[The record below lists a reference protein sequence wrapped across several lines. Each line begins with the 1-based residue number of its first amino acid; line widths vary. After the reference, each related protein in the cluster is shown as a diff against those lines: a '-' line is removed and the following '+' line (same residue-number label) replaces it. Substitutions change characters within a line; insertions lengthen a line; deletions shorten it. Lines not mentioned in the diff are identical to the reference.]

1 MKRLKLTTATLVLGS
16 IVLVL
21 ALALPAFADVPGAGE
36 GGLWNELTRI
46 LEDVID
52 KLLKVGGVVALV
64 FFIIGGVQYMMSG
77 GDKQGSAAARSTIT
91 FSIVGLV
98 LVVGA
103 YLFLKVLFEG
113 ILKTKVPTNVAG

>member
-16 IVLVL
+16 IVL

-36 GGLWNELTRI
+36 GGLWNELTKI
-46 LEDVID
+46 LENVID

-113 ILKTKVPTNVAG
+113 ILKTKVPTPYP